1 MVWPNDQVNTAFIT
15 PSGYDTPDIVCH
27 KNSRTTADFIEL
39 AAGDTLN
46 LQWTDW
52 PVSHKGPILSYLAPA
67 GGDFKKIDKVNL
79 RFVKIEELGLLRN
92 SSNPADGGIYAADR
106 LINQGN
112 RWQVKIPD
120 FVAPGN
126 YVLRHEIIALM
137 EAADYDKAQHYPQC
151 INLKVTGNGKDPLTS
166 GGVRARDLYDADH
179 PGIHVQI
186 FKDIDYQIPGPE
198 VYQSNNAAPEPVA
211 TTLAKRTSAASSK
224 AAPTPA
230 AKSADQAASKAA
242 PTPVAKLAANAA
254 PKDDST
260 TTRAKG
266 TSAAPSKSASTPA
279 AKFADNAPPKVD
291 STTLA
296 KRTSSP
302 AAVTTSV
309 GAPSTTLISS
319 VHNRPANATL
329 FPSFVRLSPKS
340 RDGATSAV
348 RVSTTSPVAASTPS
362 GVGDSQ
368 GDFEY
373 DFSGFDQS
381 VREPE
386 NPAAENKAT
395 EAPSPPNAAEAPATP
410 EAGQESSTPKAAEV
424 PSTSEAGQESSTP
437 KAADVPSTPNAAQ
450 DPSTAVP
457 ADGGAPE
464 PQSLKA
470 AVNPKQSDTSASQA
484 PATEGAAHGLSAED
498 FEFPK
503 DATMEQIV
511 AFLEKLVRTIKDK
524 VLGGKRKY
532 ARDFSLQ

>member
-1 MVWPNDQVNTAFIT
+1 MVWPNDEVNTAFIT

-27 KNSRTTADFIEL
+27 KNARTTDDFIEL
-39 AAGDTLN
+39 AAGDTIN

-137 EAADYDKAQHYPQC
+137 QAMDYDMAQHYPQC

-186 FKDIDYQIPGPE
+186 FKNIDYQIPGPE

-230 AKSADQAASKAA
+230 AKF
-242 PTPVAKLAANAA
+242 AANAA

-266 TSAAPSKSASTPA
+266 TSAASSKAASTPA
-279 AKFADNAPPKVD
+279 DKSADNAPPKVD

-296 KRTSSP
+296 KRTSSPPTSGAPKSTRTSSSPAKVVSTSSP

-340 RDGATSAV
+340 RDGAKPAV
-348 RVSTTSPVAASTPS
+348 QVSTTSPVAASTPS
-362 GVGDSQ
+362 GVGESQ

-381 VREPE
+381 EREPE

-395 EAPSPPNAAEAPATP
+395 EAPSPPYAAEVPSTP
-410 EAGQESSTPKAAEV
+410 EAAQESSTPKAAEV
-424 PSTSEAGQESSTP
+424 PST
-437 KAADVPSTPNAAQ
+437 PNAAE
-450 DPSTAVP
+450 DPSTAVS
-457 ADGGAPE
+457 ADGAASV
-464 PQSLKA
+464 PQSLNA
-470 AVNPKQSDTSASQA
+470 AVNPKQSDTPASQA
-484 PATEGAAHGLSAED
+484 PASEEAAPGLSAED

-503 DATMEQIV
+503 DATMDQIV
-511 AFLEKLVRTIKDK
+511 AFLEKLVRSLKDK

-532 ARDFSLQ
+532 ARDFSMQ